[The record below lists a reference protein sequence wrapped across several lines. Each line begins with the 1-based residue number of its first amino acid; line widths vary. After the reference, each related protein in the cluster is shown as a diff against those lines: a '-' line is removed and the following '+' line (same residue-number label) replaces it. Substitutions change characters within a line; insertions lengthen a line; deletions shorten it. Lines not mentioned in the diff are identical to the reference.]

1 MKQKRYLIIRFI
13 GIVLFAICSRNTA
26 IAQSWAITGN
36 TGITATNYLNN
47 IKTPGTALEQ
57 NVPNPLNG
65 NASIR
70 YTIPVGAKNASLFI
84 TDANGKSIKQI
95 PLNEE
100 GLGIVNMEASTF
112 STGVY
117 SYTLIIDGK
126 RIDTKKMMITR

>member
-1 MKQKRYLIIRFI
+1 
-13 GIVLFAICSRNTA
+13 
-26 IAQSWAITGN
+26 
-36 TGITATNYLNN
+36 
-47 IKTPGTALEQ
+47 LEQ